1 MKISFPR
8 TIQRP
13 ATEPGAWHGVG
24 FERRAPAP
32 WAGCRLRMDAA
43 FMAMR
48 WAGLADAV
56 KGGGHPRPSFA
67 PRPCRAQGWGHDQAE
82 PSHSGRGRTCG
93 RLGGLWADLLATAGQ
108 SRWPP
113 LGKIN
118 WPLTGSVVTKTTTG
132 QKDDLM
138 SIQGRRSHED
148 QDCRRKYDEGDGR

>member
-1 MKISFPR
+1 LSRERLYDQLRRLFRSF
-8 TIQRP
+8 QRLCEQVSQQYP
-13 ATEPGAWHGVG
+13 NAW
-24 FERRAPAP
+24 RRV
-32 WAGCRLRMDAA
+32 RLIVVHTDA
-43 FMAMR
+43 
-48 WAGLADAV
+48 
-56 KGGGHPRPSFA
+56 RPK
-67 PRPCRAQGWGHDQAE
+67 R
-82 PSHSGRGRTCG
+82 CG

-138 SIQGRRSHED
+138 SIQGRRSHDD